1 MKKYICELIGTM
13 ILVLFGCGTAVMT
26 DADIVATSL
35 AFGLSV
41 VSLAYVIG
49 NISGCHIN
57 PAISFAM
64 FLDKRMSG
72 KEFIK
77 YVIAQILGAIIG
89 ALLLALIINNVFNLG
104 DYTQT
109 GLGQNGFGKYS
120 INMFGAFLV
129 ATILTFVFI
138 FTVLG
143 VTKDKKKDS
152 VAGIVIGLT
161 LAFVHLLGIKLTG
174 TSVNPARS
182 IGPAVILGGEALKQV
197 WLFILAPLFGS
208 TLAAFTYRFLNN
220 EKKSK

>member
-129 ATILTFVFI
+129 ETILTFVFI

-197 WLFILAPLFGS
+197 WLFILAPLCGS